1 MEDFVLTE
9 TGESPEAERN
19 RLYNRDKEEDF
30 GKLDTDRVVQG
41 SSRKLFLKF
50 HKALF

>member
-41 SSRKLFLKF
+41 PSLICNK
-50 HKALF
+50 